1 MDAPYKLEAAA
12 GLVYLT
18 KDGEPFDLPLE
29 DNPDNRAYLQTER
42 GRLNSAYVL
51 DRELG

>member
-1 MDAPYKLEAAA
+1 MEAPYQLATKA
-12 GLVYLT
+12 GYVYLT

-29 DNPDNRAYLQTER
+29 DNPDNRAYLQNQR

-51 DRELG
+51 DRVLG